1 MLNNWHTWRPFIIY
15 SLERG
20 VEDFE
25 GGSRGFQG
33 EQRDSIRRQSIKG
46 VGGGGGNYVKLT
58 AN

>member
-15 SLERG
+15 SLELG

-46 VGGGGGNYVKLT
+46 VGGGGNYVKLT